1 MRWLADRRRLA
12 IWIAIAAAALFAR
25 CQWDRLTD
33 AQTPRET
40 FDSQIYREIAAQP
53 LGVDTFFYPK
63 PPTVPLVYRITGDDP
78 GVIAGVQAE
87 LAFAAW
93 AVLAVVLA
101 LAMRRWWTRAAA
113 IGVAIAFVLAAPRV
127 GFSGAILS
135 ESIDD
140 SLKTLAVA
148 GALGLALG
156 RPSDRRAVMRER
168 AIAIAFGVVAILWLY
183 ARDSNAITML
193 AAIASAAILWTPR
206 RWPRWGIALAA
217 VSAAAALLMLLT
229 PSVVPDRLPYQA
241 TWYPRLASRQMYPV
255 INNVLARVMADD
267 REWLADRGAPVELL
281 DKFAGDVST
290 DKLVQDVPELRPAQD
305 WIAEH
310 GQGTYVRWLLRH
322 PIDRTFQLV
331 GAWTTVLAAHN
342 TTTMPVGW
350 RAHDNIA
357 LDLLRGLTTN
367 RWIVLALV
375 AVSPILL
382 WRPRR
387 DPRTAIALVMVA
399 SGTIGTAAAY
409 YGDAAEI
416 ARHCYGAGQQ
426 IVLGLFIAALA
437 RLDRMRDDAHDVAQI
452 SVEAERT
459 PPSAIA

>member
-1 MRWLADRRRLA
+1 MRRRAEAVVERVAGDEATDGRRGRERSDRRGGVR
-12 IWIAIAAAALFAR
+12 
-25 CQWDRLTD
+25 DR
-33 AQTPRET
+33 
-40 FDSQIYREIAAQP
+40 S
-53 LGVDTFFYPK
+53 
-63 PPTVPLVYRITGDDP
+63 
-78 GVIAGVQAE
+78 
-87 LAFAAW
+87 
-93 AVLAVVLA
+93 
-101 LAMRRWWTRAAA
+101 
-113 IGVAIAFVLAAPRV
+113 VAIALA
-127 GFSGAILS
+127 I
-135 ESIDD
+135 
-140 SLKTLAVA
+140 
-148 GALGLALG
+148 
-156 RPSDRRAVMRER
+156 
-168 AIAIAFGVVAILWLY
+168 VAILWLY

-193 AAIASAAILWTPR
+193 AAIASAAAVWSPR
-206 RWPRWGIALAA
+206 RWPHWGIALAA
-217 VSAAAALLMLLT
+217 VSALAALLMLLT

-241 TWYPRLASRQMYPV
+241 SWYPRLASRQAYPV

-267 REWLADRGAPVELL
+267 RAWLADRGAPVELL
-281 DKFAGDVST
+281 DKFAADVAT
-290 DKLVQDVPELRPAQD
+290 DKLVQGVPAFRPAQD

-322 PIDRTFQLV
+322 PIDRSIELV
-331 GAWTTVLAAHN
+331 GAWRTVLAAHN

-350 RAHDNIA
+350 RAHDNFA

-387 DPRTAIALVMVA
+387 DPRTAVALVMIA

-437 RLDRMRDDAHDVAQI
+437 FADRTRDRAHDTAQI